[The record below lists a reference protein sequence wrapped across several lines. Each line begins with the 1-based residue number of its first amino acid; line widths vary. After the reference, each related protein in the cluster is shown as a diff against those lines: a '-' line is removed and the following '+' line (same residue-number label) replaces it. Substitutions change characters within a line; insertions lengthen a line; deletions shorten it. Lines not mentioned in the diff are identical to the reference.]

1 MFNKWE
7 STMNKMVSYGRF
19 FVRQMSSV
27 RQCSSSGVLANI
39 GPDKL
44 ICDII
49 KINGAESLNANVH

>member
-1 MFNKWE
+1 
-7 STMNKMVSYGRF
+7 MNKMVSYGRF